1 MKTLR
6 IGLLASSW
14 GGPGGIQVYT
24 RELARALAAHGSR
37 GELHARSYLDPRGS
51 LPPEEF
57 HGYRSVSAAGGAKP
71 RLLASLFR
79 LPRLDCLIAT
89 HLALSPVAL
98 LLRRLGRVQRYGTIL
113 YGLEAW
119 ERLSAA
125 RRRAIL
131 RADFV
136 VGVSRFTLEQCFAR
150 NGRIVGVVA
159 RIPPYSPLEGIA
171 PETGFRLPGTFRI
184 LAVSRMDPAERYK
197 GFDTL
202 LEAVAGLE
210 GEPTPALH
218 LVGEGADRARLEA
231 EARRLWL
238 ENRVHF
244 WGALPPSALA
254 AAYAQAHA
262 FALPSSREGFGIVFL
277 EAMLHGL
284 PCVGADA
291 GALPELI
298 ADGETGWLVPAG
310 NPSALRAALDR
321 LRRDP
326 EAAREM
332 GRRGRE
338 VARERFGRARFEDA
352 WRDLLQAGAAGVP
365 R

>member
-1 MKTLR
+1 MKPLR

-24 RELARALAAHGSR
+24 RELARALAAHGAR
-37 GELHARSYLDPRGS
+37 GQLHARSYLDLQRS
-51 LPPEEF
+51 VPPEEF
-57 HGYRSVSAAGGAKP
+57 HGYRSVSSAGGSRA
-71 RLLASLFR
+71 RFLASLLR
-79 LPRLDCLIAT
+79 LPRLDCLIAA
-89 HLALSPVAL
+89 HLSLSPLAL
-98 LLRRLGRVQRYGTIL
+98 LLRGLGWARRYGTIL

-119 ERLSAA
+119 ERLPLA
-125 RRRAIL
+125 RRRAVGQ
-131 RADFV
+131 ADFV
-136 VGVSRFTLEQCFAR
+136 VAVSRFTLEQYRAR
-150 NGRIVGVVA
+150 NGGIAGLVA
-159 RIPPYSPLEGIA
+159 QIPPYSPLEEVEPDPA
-171 PETGFRLPGTFRI
+171 SRLPGDFRI

-231 EARRLWL
+231 EARRLRL
-238 ENRVHF
+238 GIRVHF

-254 AAYAQAHA
+254 TAYAQAHA

-284 PCVGADA
+284 PCVGARA

-310 NPSALRAALDR
+310 DPSALRAALDR

-326 EAAREM
+326 EAARAM

-338 VARERFGRARFEDA
+338 LARERFGRARFEDA